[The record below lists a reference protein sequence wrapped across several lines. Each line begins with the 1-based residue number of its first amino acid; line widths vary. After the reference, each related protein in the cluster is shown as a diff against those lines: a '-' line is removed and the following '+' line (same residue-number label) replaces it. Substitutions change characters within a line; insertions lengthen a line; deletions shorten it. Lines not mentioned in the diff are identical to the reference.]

1 MGNKFMN
8 KFWEMIGVDP
18 EDEERYDFDDP
29 ETASNISYLEDK
41 ESASATTSPV
51 FAVKKNKVVGMPG
64 MQQVKVVISQPSTF
78 EQSEEICE
86 HLKEKKSVILNL
98 EYVNKDVARRIIDFV
113 SGAAYALDG
122 NMQKISNAIFLVA
135 PFNYEITNE
144 VMKEDIKN
152 KLSVSWIK

>member
-1 MGNKFMN
+1 MN
-8 KFWEMIGVDP
+8 KFWEMIGVNDGE
-18 EDEERYDFDDP
+18 EDENYDYADTEATDTYQEEEKP
-29 ETASNISYLEDK
+29 VNTVSN
-41 ESASATTSPV
+41 
-51 FAVKKNKVVGMPG
+51 KKNKVVGMPG

-86 HLKEKKSVILNL
+86 HLKEKKSVIMNL

-113 SGAAYALDG
+113 GGAAYALDG
-122 NMQKISNAIFLVA
+122 NMQKISNSIFLVA

>member
-1 MGNKFMN
+1 MGNKIMN
-8 KFWEMIGVDP
+8 KFWEMIGVNDN
-18 EDEERYDFDDP
+18 EDEDVYGYD
-29 ETASNISYLEDK
+29 ETEA
-41 ESASATTSPV
+41 ATTYPEEKEQTTPTTS
-51 FAVKKNKVVGMPG
+51 KKNKVVGMPG
-64 MQQVKVVISQPSTF
+64 MQQVRVVISQPSTF

-86 HLKEKKSVILNL
+86 HLKEKKSVIMNL

-113 SGAAYALDG
+113 GGAAYALDG
-122 NMQKISNAIFLVA
+122 NMQKISNSIFLVA

>member
-8 KFWEMIGVDP
+8 KFWEMIGVNDG
-18 EDEERYDFDDP
+18 EDDEAYEYADTETTTPYVEE
-29 ETASNISYLEDK
+29 K
-41 ESASATTSPV
+41 EQVSPTTN
-51 FAVKKNKVVGMPG
+51 KRNKVVGMPG

-86 HLKEKKSVILNL
+86 HLKEKKSVIMNL

-113 SGAAYALDG
+113 GGAAYALDG
-122 NMQKISNAIFLVA
+122 NMQKISNSIFLVA